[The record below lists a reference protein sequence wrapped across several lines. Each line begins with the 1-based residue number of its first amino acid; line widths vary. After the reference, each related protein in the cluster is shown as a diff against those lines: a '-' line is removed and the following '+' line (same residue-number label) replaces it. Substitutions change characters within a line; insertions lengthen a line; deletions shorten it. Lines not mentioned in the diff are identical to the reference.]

1 MRIRLDYNVSALI
14 RQSFFVSIITQISY
28 IISVYGGYIMN
39 VIQRIH
45 ELRKERGWSV
55 NYLAMEAGLTQSTL
69 SSMLGRNTAP
79 KIDTL
84 FALCNAFG
92 ITLSQFFLEEEEM
105 EIITKQEKELIVLY
119 RSLSSDKK
127 IALLELIKK

>member
-1 MRIRLDYNVSALI
+1 
-14 RQSFFVSIITQISY
+14 
-28 IISVYGGYIMN
+28 MN

-69 SSMLGRNTAP
+69 SSMLGRNTPP

-84 FALCNAFG
+84 VALCNAFG

-127 IALLELIKK
+127 IALLELMKK